1 MHASGPEEWV
11 GWLAG
16 FGILA
21 VIVWRAVQAFGA
33 GALPPDPWD
42 EAMAARLEDADLKPL
57 CTRCLCPYEEMDWF
71 CPNCGQAASATTN
84 WMPYLYYLSLGDVLR
99 QGTTG
104 DFPLRW
110 VCKAGYRVT
119 SLIAYGGVTGF
130 MFGLVPSRHVE
141 GGMAALVLML
151 TVVGIYWR
159 QLADNVQRLRSDHAR
174 RTTDADAAVPLGSPN

>member
-1 MHASGPEEWV
+1 MHASGPEELV

-21 VIVWRAVQAFGA
+21 VVVWRAVQAFGT
-33 GALPPDPWD
+33 GAPPPDPWD
-42 EAMAARLEDADLKPL
+42 EATAARLEDADLKPV
-57 CTRCLCPYEEMDWF
+57 CTRCLCPHEETDWF

-104 DFPLRW
+104 DFPPRW

-119 SLIAYGGVTGF
+119 SLIAYGGVIGSVY
-130 MFGLVPSRHVE
+130 GPISSRHVE
-141 GGMAALVLML
+141 VELAALVLVFTL
-151 TVVGIYWR
+151 VGIYWR
-159 QLADNVQRLRSDHAR
+159 QLANNLQRLRSDHAV
-174 RTTDADAAVPLGSPN
+174 RTADADAAVPLGSPN